1 MIYAAVMGYGTIG
14 SGVVKVIE
22 EHNEYIA
29 KKTGKDIRVKY
40 ILDLREFPG
49 DPYEELIV
57 HDVNVIMDDPEIDIV
72 VETMG
77 GTKPA
82 YDFVKRALL
91 SGKSV
96 CTSNKALVAAY
107 GPELLKIAEKRNAN
121 FLFEASV
128 GGGIPI
134 IRPLNTSLTAD
145 KVLAIQGILNGTT
158 NYILTRMEDE
168 GLGFEEVL
176 KDAQAL
182 GYAEKDPTADVDGF
196 DSCRKIAIL
205 SSLACGKTVDY
216 RHIYTEGIRLI
227 TSEDF
232 LYARKMGRSIKL
244 IAQMYTSGFD
254 TYAIV
259 APMMVAKTDPLY
271 AVRDVFNAIKV
282 TGDVVDDIMFYGKG
296 AGSLPTASAVVADVI
311 DAAKHIGINLKVFW
325 NDELLQLGGIEEQK
339 RRFFVRVKNSSKDI
353 AAEKFVVEEFIDAGV
368 EGETAFVTAEMSEM
382 DFAAAVGAV
391 PGVIARIRMC

>member
-1 MIYAAVMGYGTIG
+1 M
-14 SGVVKVIE
+14 
-22 EHNEYIA
+22 
-29 KKTGKDIRVKY
+29 
-40 ILDLREFPG
+40 
-49 DPYEELIV
+49 
-57 HDVNVIMDDPEIDIV
+57 
-72 VETMG
+72 
-77 GTKPA
+77 
-82 YDFVKRALL
+82 KRALL

-232 LYARKMGRSIKL
+232 LYARKMDRSIKL
-244 IAQMYTSGFD
+244 IAQMYTSGYD

-259 APMMVAKTDPLY
+259 APMMVEKTDPLY

-368 EGETAFVTAEMSEM
+368 EGEAAFVTAEMSEM

>member
-1 MIYAAVMGYGTIG
+1 MNYVAVMGYGTIG
-14 SGVVKVIE
+14 SGVVKVVE
-22 EHNEYIA
+22 EHHEYIA
-29 KKTGKDIRVKY
+29 KKTGKDIRIKY

-49 DPYEELIV
+49 DPYADLLV
-57 HDVNVIMDDPEIDIV
+57 HDVNVIMDDPEVDIV

-134 IRPLNTSLTAD
+134 IRPLNTSMTAD
-145 KVLAIQGILNGTT
+145 KVIRIQGILNGKT

-205 SSLACGKTVDY
+205 SSLASGKTVDY
-216 RHIYTEGIRLI
+216 RQIYTEGIRLI

-232 LYARKMGRSIKL
+232 LYAKALGRSIKL
-244 IAQMYTSGFD
+244 IADMHTDGLD

-259 APMMVAKTDPLY
+259 APMMVEKSDPLY

-282 TGDVVDDIMFYGKG
+282 TGDVVDDLMFYGKG

-325 NDELLQLGGIEEQK
+325 NDEPLQLGEVEDQK
-339 RRFFVRVKNSSKDI
+339 RRFFVRVKDSAKE
-353 AAEKFVVEEFIDAGV
+353 AALEVFPNVEFIDAGV
-368 EGETAFVTAEMSEM
+368 DGEAAFVTEEMTEM
-382 DFAAAVGAV
+382 AFAAAVGSV
-391 PGVIARIRMC
+391 SGVIGRIRMC